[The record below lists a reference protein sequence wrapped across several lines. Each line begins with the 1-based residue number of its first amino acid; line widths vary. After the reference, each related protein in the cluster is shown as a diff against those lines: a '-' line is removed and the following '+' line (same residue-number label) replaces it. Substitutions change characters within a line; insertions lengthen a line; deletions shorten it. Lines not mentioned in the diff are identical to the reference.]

1 MSSDIILQDDG
12 PVPVVKIDYTADF
25 SKVMGQFRRV
35 LHDGEYSERS
45 LLLSSEVIQHNA
57 ANYTAWQ
64 YRRTCLG
71 ELHKAASEEARRD
84 AWRQEKDYCTVQ
96 CLRNMKNY
104 QVWFHRRA
112 CAIGMSGAADGAGTP
127 NADAREEMDF
137 IASIIREDNKNYHA
151 WGYRQWALA
160 HFSKDFPA
168 FWDEEL
174 TFVNTLIESDLRNN
188 SAWNQSQS
196 PPAIAPPSPHQKRV
210 CAISYVEPLS
220 STDSGYFVLK
230 NTADL
235 TSQELLS
242 SELEYA
248 FSYLKKA
255 PNNPSPWAYI
265 EGLVGPVGFS
275 SFPQL
280 RSYCEAL
287 GNPPA
292 PEAQSSGQVIGAAS
306 TADHCVPA
314 LALLA
319 RILQSSNVASD
330 VSAAKALC
338 TELTSMDPVRA
349 RFWRWRAAPASVRE
363 MEGNE

>member
-137 IASIIREDNKNYHA
+137 VASIIREDNKNYHA

-188 SAWNQSQS
+188 SAWNQSQ
-196 PPAIAPPSPHQKRV
+196 PPLPSPHLLPTKKGFAPFLTSSLSRPPTQD
-210 CAISYVEPLS
+210 ILS
-220 STDSGYFVLK
+220 SRTPP
-230 NTADL
+230 
-235 TSQELLS
+235 TSPHKS
-242 SELEYA
+242 CS
-248 FSYLKKA
+248 
-255 PNNPSPWAYI
+255 
-265 EGLVGPVGFS
+265 
-275 SFPQL
+275 
-280 RSYCEAL
+280 
-287 GNPPA
+287 
-292 PEAQSSGQVIGAAS
+292 
-306 TADHCVPA
+306 
-314 LALLA
+314 
-319 RILQSSNVASD
+319 
-330 VSAAKALC
+330 
-338 TELTSMDPVRA
+338 
-349 RFWRWRAAPASVRE
+349 PASLSTPLAT
-363 MEGNE
+363 